1 MKFITRR
8 RTTTVAVLTAVA
20 VTGAVSLSGVT
31 AAQADPLSPNTGARV
46 TTSGTPTA
54 GTGGHVYYVDS
65 TSGNDS
71 SSGLTSALAWK
82 TMAKVD
88 SSSYVAG
95 DVIAYR
101 RGETFTG
108 AATISNAGTSTNPI
122 TITAYGSGTQPV
134 LTNPGQ
140 WNMLVLDAAYLQV
153 KNLAFQDGAVFDNSD
168 GLGIIGPKYQ
178 LSAAVDVTPNGSH
191 ALVQDNTITDVG
203 VGVKVYGANSIVDHN
218 SIHDLRIAFNG
229 MDAGAATSYGAIGVS
244 VDNSGITVS
253 NNDFINCRSTDS
265 PYGADGGAV
274 EIEGFDYN
282 KDNIVIT
289 HNYSRGSQGFLEVT
303 ETSSS
308 NVTVSYNVS
317 DDYQQFIAWD
327 TTDTPNNYLALN
339 NTVVRTSDN
348 SRLIDSYY
356 YRVAGPTP
364 TAAWLTLRNNIF
376 VATAWLSFF
385 DFPRDHNVYSSGI
398 GVGADS
404 THPYSLGVGDVL
416 GDAAF
421 VNLASHNLQ
430 LTATSAAV
438 DNGTTSA
445 STTDLLGNPVLV
457 GPATDVGAM
466 ERQTTVTPGSNVV
479 TDSGFET
486 QTSITATTTPWYSD
500 GALSYGVDVAAG
512 KSHSGSDNGWIAST
526 TATGW
531 GALRHTVPVSS
542 SSTYRMTVYVKN
554 STNINNAWISA
565 KTASGTVLN
574 QVSHGTSGA
583 GYTRYIV
590 SFATGTNTS
599 VVLYVGYWGPG
610 ATAYEQIDD
619 VTLQK
624 I

>member
-1 MKFITRR
+1 MKFIARR
-8 RTTTVAVLTAVA
+8 RTALVAVLTAVA
-20 VTGAVSLSGVT
+20 VSAALSISEIT
-31 AAQADPLSPNTGARV
+31 PAQADPLSPNTGARV

-54 GTGGHVYYVDS
+54 GSGGHVYYVDS
-65 TSGNDS
+65 TSGSDTN
-71 SSGLTSALAWK
+71 SGLTPALAWK
-82 TMAKVD
+82 TMTKVD
-88 SSSYVAG
+88 AGSYVAG
-95 DVIAYR
+95 DVIAYH

-108 AATISNAGTSTNPI
+108 AATISNAGTATNPI
-122 TITAYGSGTQPV
+122 TITAYGNGAQPI

-140 WNMLVLDAAYLQV
+140 WNMLVLDAPYLEV
-153 KNLAFQDGAVFDNSD
+153 KNLAFQNGAVFDNSD
-168 GLGIIGPKYQ
+168 GLGITGPKYE
-178 LSAAVDVTPNGSH
+178 LSAAVAVTANGSH
-191 ALVQDNTITDVG
+191 ALVQDNTISDVG
-203 VGVKVYGANSIVDHN
+203 VGVKVYGANSTVDHN
-218 SIHDLRIAFNG
+218 SIHDLQIAFVG
-229 MDAGAATSYGAIGVS
+229 MDSGVETSYGAIGVS

-274 EIEGFDYN
+274 EIEGFDFD

-308 NVTVSYNVS
+308 NVTISYNVS

-327 TTDTPNNYLALN
+327 TTDTPNNYLAVN

-356 YRVAGPTP
+356 YRVAGPMP
-364 TAAWLTLRNNIF
+364 SASWLTLRNNIF
-376 VATAWLSFF
+376 DATAWLSFF
-385 DFPRDHNVYSSGI
+385 NFPRDHNVYSSGI

-404 THPYSLGVGDVL
+404 THPYALGVGDVV
-416 GDAAF
+416 GDPGF
-421 VNLASHNLQ
+421 VDLTNHNLQ

-457 GPATDVGAM
+457 GPATDAGAM
-466 ERQTTVTPGSNVV
+466 ERQTTVTPGSNIV
-479 TDSGFET
+479 TDGGFET
-486 QTSITATTTPWYSD
+486 QTSITATSSPWYSD

-512 KSHSGSDNGWIAST
+512 KAHSGSDNGWIAST

-531 GALRHTVPVSS
+531 GALRQTVPVAAA
-542 SSTYRMTVYVKN
+542 STYRMTVYVKN
-554 STNINNAWISA
+554 SSNVNNAWISA
-565 KTASGTVLN
+565 KTTSGTVLN
-574 QVSHGTSGA
+574 QIGHGTSGS

-590 SFATGTNTS
+590 SFTTGTNTS

-610 ATAYEQIDD
+610 SSAYEQIDD